1 MTGSSPSSSV
11 LLNLPSFA
19 LIVALLS
26 ASRCGRAREA
36 TPPRCRIISALFT
49 LIIEGPPREL
59 TTPRPRRLPAYAG
72 VRAMWAIA
80 ILFAI
85 LLGRIGAV
93 ALLGAWVDSKAEG
106 EIEPVRNQEP

>member
-1 MTGSSPSSSV
+1 
-11 LLNLPSFA
+11 
-19 LIVALLS
+19 
-26 ASRCGRAREA
+26 
-36 TPPRCRIISALFT
+36 
-49 LIIEGPPREL
+49 
-59 TTPRPRRLPAYAG
+59 
-72 VRAMWAIA
+72 MWAIA